1 MKIMDRLSRLLG
13 RESEPKSEQQK
24 GEHLDPFEIRRILE
38 GRLERL
44 YEFASSPR
52 IHATDPKGDTPLHLA
67 ARSGNLPLCDL
78 FVRSGADPATLNFE
92 RQTPA
97 DLALAEGHTLVAQL
111 LSSLLSSLV
120 PPAIN
125 AGREALSDAEG
136 FGDEADVVQAHP
148 HSEVDQPR
156 TNSAALPENLNAE
169 TSWTAERI
177 EILKQMWAKGCSA
190 NEIARELGGVSRNAV
205 IGKAHRLGLWEK
217 KRVGAESLESQSSDV
232 QPAVAPAPVEVRA
245 HGPITSPAEPPI
257 AENELDD
264 LDGLLDFDA
273 EPEPEDFFGKSAKD
287 TAIGTF
293 VALTSSVPSS
303 SDYEG
308 KDWDLDL
315 SSVQIVGDGIGS
327 SKKIDDDHRTEHD
340 YLKVGNRGR
349 QSVKRAAV
357 QTGTRLCIDPQVCA
371 TWAKE
376 TLTDGWCS
384 FDDIETLLAF
394 CEGNGDPFDLRT
406 NIERILEAAGID
418 IFDLGSCYDAGVWDA
433 KSEICADD
441 LAEAIEAALTR
452 SMRLPGTQ
460 LFVMD
465 KSDELQ
471 LLEPMI
477 RAKQEL
483 QLAILA
489 SEAAVE
495 KILDTFASIRDGAR
509 DPGSVTLRMIIPARP
524 DHTETAEVFSAVEAL
539 NYWRVNGRVMDGKRR
554 REALAALEALDF
566 SLVFYKELVRS
577 VEEADTSGELTSRLY
592 TQIGAFEETTDAL
605 IRVHLPYARRFAARN
620 IEHGEDPE
628 DVFQVAFMGLQRS
641 TRRFDPERGV
651 RFVTYC
657 TFWMKQ
663 ALTRWRADEGSAIRV
678 PVHRHGYLIK
688 LDQAIDM
695 LDVRAD
701 GSVSDSDLA
710 SELGWAP
717 DEVRQFRQIP
727 RQAVYPDE
735 TDAWDEVLP
744 LSEEANLFEQEE
756 TRRIISD
763 ALDELP
769 ERQADVIRKRFGIGQ
784 DQEMTLEEIGQLYGV
799 TRERIRQIEAKGLNQ
814 LSHPGRKRRLQT
826 LLGM

>member
-1 MKIMDRLSRLLG
+1 MKIMDRLSRFFG
-13 RESEPKSEQQK
+13 RGSEAKAEHQSEL
-24 GEHLDPFEIRRILE
+24 LDPFEIRRILE

-52 IHATDPKGDTPLHLA
+52 LHATDPKGDTPLHLA

-78 FVRSGADPATLNFE
+78 FVLSGADPAVLNFE

-97 DLALAEGHTLVAQL
+97 DLALSEGHTLVAQL
-111 LSSLLSSLV
+111 LSSLLGSLV
-120 PPAIN
+120 PHAIN
-125 AGREALSDAEG
+125 AASEAISDAEG
-136 FGDEADVVQAHP
+136 SSDEADVVQTHP
-148 HSEVDQPR
+148 QSEVEQSR
-156 TNSAALPENLNAE
+156 TNSAPLPENLNAG

-177 EILKQMWAKGCSA
+177 EILKQMWAEGRSA
-190 NEIARELGGVSRNAV
+190 SEIAQELGGVSRNAV

-217 KRVGAESLESQSSDV
+217 KRVGAESSESQSSDV
-232 QPAVAPAPVEVRA
+232 RPAVAPAPIEVIA
-245 HGPITSPAEPPI
+245 HGSITSHAEPTR
-257 AENELDD
+257 AEDELDD

-273 EPEPEDFFGKSAKD
+273 GPEPEEFFDRSAKD
-287 TAIGTF
+287 LATGTF
-293 VALTSSVPSS
+293 VAITSSAPSS

-327 SKKIDDDHRTEHD
+327 SKKIDADHRTEHD

-349 QSVKRAAV
+349 QSVKRAVV
-357 QTGTRLCIDPQVCA
+357 QTGTRLCIDPQICA
-371 TWAKE
+371 TWAEE
-376 TLTDGWCS
+376 TLTDGWRS
-384 FDDIETLLAF
+384 FDDIDTLVAF

-406 NIERILEAAGID
+406 NIERILEVAGID
-418 IFDLGSCYDAGVWDA
+418 IFSPSSCYDAGVWDVR
-433 KSEICADD
+433 SEICAVD

-452 SMRLPGTQ
+452 SVRLPGTQ

-489 SEAAVE
+489 SETAVE
-495 KILDTFASIRDGAR
+495 KILNVFASIRDGGR
-509 DPGSVTLRMIIPARP
+509 DPSSVTLRMIIPARP

-539 NYWRVNGRVMDGKRR
+539 NSWWGNGRVMDGKRR

-566 SLVFYKELVRS
+566 SLPFYKELVRS
-577 VEEADTSGELTSRLY
+577 VEEADASGELTSRLD
-592 TQIGAFEETTDAL
+592 TQICAFEGSTDAL
-605 IRVHLPYARRFAARN
+605 IHVHLPYARRFAARN
-620 IEHGEDPE
+620 VEQGEDPE

-641 TRRFDPERGV
+641 TRRFDPERGA

-701 GSVSDSDLA
+701 GSVSDRDLA
-710 SELGWAP
+710 SELGWTP

-727 RQAVYPDE
+727 RQTEYPDE

-744 LSEEANLFEQEE
+744 ISDEENFFEQEE
-756 TRRIISD
+756 TRKIISD